1 MFGCKRLRWLLL
13 PFLSSFLHE
22 NFSLNFKWSRNKP
35 FYSQN
40 SIFKWEDRNILN
52 FRQLEFSRTY
62 ELSYS
67 FESEPVNE
75 IVEVTGF
82 DPVKLDRLRVME
94 LRGNKLMTTV
104 GLSSLPNLKELYLV
118 RFHILLVFFVKWW
131 L

>member
-1 MFGCKRLRWLLL
+1 M
-13 PFLSSFLHE
+13 
-22 NFSLNFKWSRNKP
+22 
-35 FYSQN
+35 
-40 SIFKWEDRNILN
+40 
-52 FRQLEFSRTY
+52 
-62 ELSYS
+62 SYS

-118 RFHILLVFFVKWW
+118 RFYILLVFFVK
-131 L
+131 

>member
-1 MFGCKRLRWLLL
+1 MFGCKGLRWLLL
-13 PFLSSFLHE
+13 PYLSSFLHE

-40 SIFKWEDRNILN
+40 SILKWEDRNILN